1 MGMAAIVSG
10 QTDFFFSDPSALP
23 QVRSGKL
30 RALAV
35 ASLKRSGQ
43 LPDTPTVSESGLPGY
58 EYTNW
63 YGFLVPKKTPR
74 PIVQRLFKEITAV
87 LNSPDVR
94 EKLINGGVTPMG
106 GTPDEFAAFVRTDYA
121 RWGKIVK
128 DSGVKLE

>member
-1 MGMAAIVSG
+1 M
-10 QTDFFFSDPSALP
+10 
-23 QVRSGKL
+23 
-30 RALAV
+30 

-94 EKLINGGVTPMG
+94 EKLITAGMEPA
-106 GTPDEFAAFVRTDYA
+106 PSSSPEELDAYLPKDQE
-121 RWGKIVK
+121 RWAQVVKTAKITF
-128 DSGVKLE
+128 D